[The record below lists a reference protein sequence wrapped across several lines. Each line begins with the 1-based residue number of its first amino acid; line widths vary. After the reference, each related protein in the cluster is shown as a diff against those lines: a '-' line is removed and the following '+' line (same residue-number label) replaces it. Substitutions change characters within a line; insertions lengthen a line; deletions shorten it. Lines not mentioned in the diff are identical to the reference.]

1 MKVLYLLPLLFLLG
15 SCRYFDKQVP
25 DEDALLQQRLKE
37 LDTTKVSMYPSVAE
51 CEVITDKNLRKECF
65 FNTMSQLIQQKLS
78 ADTIA
83 LMYPGIDTINVKV
96 TIFADARL
104 QFEPQFTSDSLGY
117 DYNKIDSIIKARLV
131 GFPKVEPAQKEGV
144 PVTSQ
149 FILPV
154 VIDVEK

>member
-1 MKVLYLLPLLFLLG
+1 MKVLFLLPLLFLLG
-15 SCRYFDKQVP
+15 SCRFFDKQVP

-37 LDTTKVSMYPSVAE
+37 LDTTKVSMYPSVKE
-51 CEVITDKNLRKECF
+51 CEVITDKNLRKDCF
-65 FNTMSQLIQQKLS
+65 FSTMSQLIQQKLS

-83 LMYPGIDTINVKV
+83 LMYPGVDTINVKV

-104 QFEPQFTSDSLGY
+104 QFETQFPRDSLAY
-117 DYNKIDSIIKARLV
+117 DHNKIDSIIKARLV

>member
-1 MKVLYLLPLLFLLG
+1 MKVLFLLPLLFLLG

-51 CEVITDKNLRKECF
+51 CEVITDKNLRKDCF

-96 TIFADARL
+96 TIFADSRL
-104 QFEPQFTSDSLGY
+104 LFEPQFTSDSLGY
-117 DYNKIDSIIKARLV
+117 DHNKIDSIIKARLV